1 MSSELEMTNVNI
13 ELENT
18 NELRWI
24 IGNLFFTSMI
34 LCIALIQMYIY
45 YHHDIKAKNVC
56 FATFFIVL
64 IALLVVSKNIPLSVL
79 SAIIV
84 SNLIVTC
91 GNLDVFDKKKSE
103 EQIKKIDE
111 KIDNVDKNIEKIA
124 KRVKNTEEGNEEPVS
139 DLPSKKFKDKYV
151 MGSNFKPY
159 LTNENNDLAY
169 PTPPESLKFS
179 N

>member
-1 MSSELEMTNVNI
+1 MSSEPEMTNVNI
-13 ELENT
+13 ELEKT

-45 YHHDIKAKNVC
+45 YHHEIKAKNVC

-64 IALLVVSKNIPLSVL
+64 FGLLLVSRNIPLSIL

-91 GNLDVFDKKKSE
+91 G
-103 EQIKKIDE
+103 ID
-111 KIDNVDKNIEKIA
+111 
-124 KRVKNTEEGNEEPVS
+124 G
-139 DLPSKKFKDKYV
+139 
-151 MGSNFKPY
+151 
-159 LTNENNDLAY
+159 
-169 PTPPESLKFS
+169 
-179 N
+179 

>member
-1 MSSELEMTNVNI
+1 MSSEPQLTNVNI

-34 LCIALIQMYIY
+34 LCIAIIQMYIY
-45 YHHDIKAKNVC
+45 YQHDIKAKNVC
-56 FATFFIVL
+56 FATFFIIL
-64 IALLVVSKNIPLSVL
+64 IGLLAVSKNIPLSVL

-91 GNLDVFDKKKSE
+91 GNLDIFDKKKNE
-103 EQIKKIDE
+103 EQIEKIDK
-111 KIDNVDKNIEKIA
+111 KIDNVDKNLEKI
-124 KRVKNTEEGNEEPVS
+124 VKKVERKKSDPVA
-139 DLPSKKFKDKYV
+139 DLPSTKPKDKYV
-151 MGSNFKPY
+151 KGANFEPY

-169 PTPPESLKFS
+169 PTGPESLKFA

>member
-1 MSSELEMTNVNI
+1 MSIEPEMTNVII
-13 ELENT
+13 ELEKT

-45 YHHDIKAKNVC
+45 YHHEIKAKNVC

-64 IALLVVSKNIPLSVL
+64 FAILLVSRNIPLSIL

-91 GNLDVFDKKKSE
+91 GNLDVFDKKKDE
-103 EQIKKIDE
+103 ERMNQIGE
-111 KIDNVDKNIEKIA
+111 KLDKVDKNIEKIT
-124 KRVKNTEEGNEEPVS
+124 KKVEGKKNQNEPVS
-139 DLPSKKFKDKYV
+139 DLPSKKLKDKYV
-151 MGSNFKPY
+151 KGANFEPY

-169 PTPPESLKFS
+169 PSAPESLKFS

>member
-1 MSSELEMTNVNI
+1 MSSEPQLTNVNI

-34 LCIALIQMYIY
+34 LCIAIIQMYIY
-45 YHHDIKAKNVC
+45 YQHDIKAKNVC

-64 IALLVVSKNIPLSVL
+64 IGLLAVSKNIPLSVL

-91 GNLDVFDKKKSE
+91 GNLDIFDKKKITIMYS
-103 EQIKKIDE
+103 KIFL
-111 KIDNVDKNIEKIA
+111 KRLSKNPNLLQLLMEA
-124 KRVKNTEEGNEEPVS
+124 KYYF
-139 DLPSKKFKDKYV
+139 D
-151 MGSNFKPY
+151 
-159 LTNENNDLAY
+159 
-169 PTPPESLKFS
+169 
-179 N
+179 